1 MIWLAALL
9 IGAAVACL
17 YCASLWLAVDRAVR
31 GSHPIAWLGIA
42 SIARLG
48 VIGAIFFALTL
59 LGADV
64 ALCALF
70 GFAATRSAAT
80 YWIGRPR

>member
-9 IGAAVACL
+9 MGATVACL
-17 YCASLWLAVDRAVR
+17 YCASLWIAVDRAVG

-42 SIARLG
+42 AVARLG

-64 ALCALF
+64 ALWALL
-70 GFAATRSAAT
+70 GFAAARSSAT
-80 YWIGRPR
+80 YCIGRPR